1 MKQNYKATKRMLA
14 VLLTAVLT
22 PAAWCAPAAPTALK
36 ADVKGTR
43 VDLGWSNGDAGA
55 VILENGF
62 EDEEFPPAGWSTV
75 VTNDYKYLC
84 SWFRFPGDDFI
95 QTGNYTDYLHS
106 GDGSAMMYFDM
117 YAMSGDHDPAQDE
130 C

>member
-43 VDLGWSNGDAGA
+43 VDLGCRQINKKKK
-55 VILENGF
+55 ILANGF
-62 EDEEFPPAGWSTV
+62 EDE
-75 VTNDYKYLC
+75 
-84 SWFRFPGDDFI
+84 
-95 QTGNYTDYLHS
+95 
-106 GDGSAMMYFDM
+106 
-117 YAMSGDHDPAQDE
+117 
-130 C
+130 